1 MASSLPEPESTL
13 KDKPTTSSNNE
24 SMCNMNQSKSKED
37 VNTIEPDKYRNRR
50 VELYTEDKGPKWY
63 NVVSNIVTPP
73 IISKNLPEAFK
84 FMPVHGVPK
93 KGTDLDDFYKTKVRE
108 FVGCD
113 LGDDEF
119 NKLASYCR

>member
-1 MASSLPEPESTL
+1 
-13 KDKPTTSSNNE
+13 
-24 SMCNMNQSKSKED
+24 MNQSKSKED

>member
-1 MASSLPEPESTL
+1 MASSLPEAESTL

-24 SMCNMNQSKSKED
+24 NMCNMNQSKEY
-37 VNTIEPDKYRNRR
+37 VNTFEPDTYRNRR
-50 VELYTEDKGPKWY
+50 LELYTEDKGPKWY
-63 NVVSNIVTPP
+63 NVVGNIVTPP

-93 KGTDLDDFYKTKVRE
+93 KGTDLDDFYKMKVRE